1 VKIKLAL
8 HQPTVEPLQGRWTG
22 PERQTW
28 IRRQRRRLLKG
39 KIAEVQTAID
49 ALCGRRSSKALKR
62 ERAYF
67 KRNGEKGRMDYGRLA
82 ASKMPIGSGAI
93 ESTIR
98 RVVNLRLKGASIY
111 WHKKSAEAVLLLRSY
126 YKAGRWNHL
135 ERQALTTTTGIAAWG
150 SSQSPSSELD
160 TC

>member
-1 VKIKLAL
+1 
-8 HQPTVEPLQGRWTG
+8 
-22 PERQTW
+22 
-28 IRRQRRRLLKG
+28 
-39 KIAEVQTAID
+39 
-49 ALCGRRSSKALKR
+49 LKR

-67 KRNGEKGRMDYGRLA
+67 QRNGAKGRLDYGRLA

-135 ERQALTTTTGIAAWG
+135 ERQALTITTRSAA
-150 SSQSPSSELD
+150 
-160 TC
+160 